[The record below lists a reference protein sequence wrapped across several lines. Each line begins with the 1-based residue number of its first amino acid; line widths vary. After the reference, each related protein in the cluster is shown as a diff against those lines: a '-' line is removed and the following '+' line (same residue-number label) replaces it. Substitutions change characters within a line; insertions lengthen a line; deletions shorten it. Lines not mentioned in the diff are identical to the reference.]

1 MPPRAERA
9 VAAAPAE
16 AGSQGASA
24 TNAAA
29 HAARRVTMPTG
40 IAWTVMKRYQNLFI
54 LVAHS
59 EVRSRGD
66 GGTLSTKQQETVML
80 ESYKSHVR
88 LWYRDDA
95 NLLDT
100 PNFPSCPDNLK
111 RVGNEEDVVACMLS
125 TTQTGNNSFNGPSLL
140 RRAKECKTDLLKL
153 IADWNMLCGN
163 SAQSATIGQPGTGVT
178 KEAMYER
185 LVACH
190 FRKEET
196 ARVLKLRQSCAG
208 VEFQHQAQC
217 SPEKIRESRFSF
229 YYATRGHTKAQE
241 ESDKRSFESSR
252 LARRWAI
259 RGQMEA
265 LVRADEDY
273 EAANP
278 AADGTRVPPSSDS
291 RQSFV
296 EQDQPSHF
304 DLEMGLAFKVFGP
317 YEGNLRM
324 TPFWTAAWSQGRM
337 AAGQLA
343 GRVVAQHRQRS
354 QAQLEREGVD
364 RAFPGAAQLPPPN
377 QLSSAG
383 GSIGSIQGL
392 SRHAAKEQQRQDMNI
407 NLANLQQSAAA
418 ANALE
423 RHRLEVNQRQQRI
436 ENLALALT
444 HHAHLPAIAVPGMR
458 EELVRLLALPPLPL
472 PEIPEVRPRDA
483 DEFTG
488 SAANR
493 RRTSAPAP
501 AITAPVAS
509 AADSTSEA
517 ADVADNDTYLVAE
530 MERLHEHFVEIDCG
544 ADGDCLFHVLRH
556 LERCDVP
563 HARLAA
569 AGIDNET
576 DSVVQ
581 TRSRIVDHLAASIS
595 LVNDVTTSTIE
606 LYGVNVVPEL
616 QPSVDAYLAAM
627 RDEGTCGGLVEL
639 AVWANML
646 SVRVHVH
653 STTIWGLRMHVEVVG
668 PPILEGDPTPQYH
681 VLQITGLGGG
691 TGHYR
696 LLQPLAGSGNNAQ
709 DAVAVP

>member
-1 MPPRAERA
+1 MPPRAT
-9 VAAAPAE
+9 AAPA
-16 AGSQGASA
+16 ASSQGASA
-24 TNAAA
+24 PSAAGP
-29 HAARRVTMPTG
+29 AAPRVTMPSG

-66 GGTLSTKQQETVML
+66 GGTLSTKEQERVML
-80 ESYKSHVR
+80 ESYKNHVR

-95 NLLDT
+95 TLLDT
-100 PNFPSCPDNLK
+100 PNFPPCPANLK
-111 RVGNEEDVVACMLS
+111 RVGSEEDVVACMLS

-140 RRAKECKTDLLKL
+140 RRAKECKTDFLKL

-178 KEAMYER
+178 KEAMYQR

-208 VEFQHQAQC
+208 VEFPQQAHC
-217 SPEKIRESRFSF
+217 TTEKIREARFSY
-229 YYATRGHTKAQE
+229 YYATRGYSKAQE
-241 ESDKRSFESSR
+241 ESDKSSFESSR

-259 RGQMEA
+259 RGQMDA
-265 LVRADEDY
+265 LVRADEDH

-278 AADGTRVPPSSDS
+278 AAAENRVPPSADS

-296 EQDQPSHF
+296 EQDQPAHF
-304 DLEMGLAFKVFGP
+304 DIELGVAFQVFGP

-324 TPFWTAAWSQGRM
+324 TAFWTAAWSQHRM

-343 GRVVAQHRQRS
+343 GRAVAQHRQRHQRQIES
-354 QAQLEREGVD
+354 DGELRP
-364 RAFPGAAQLPPPN
+364 FPGAAQLPPA
-377 QLSSAG
+377 QLPLAG
-383 GSIGSIQGL
+383 GSVSSVQGL
-392 SRHAAKEQQRQDMNI
+392 SRHAAKEQQRQDMNH
-407 NLANLQQSAAA
+407 NLANLQHAAAA
-418 ANALE
+418 ANILE
-423 RHRLEVNQRQQRI
+423 RHRLEENQRQQRI
-436 ENLALALT
+436 ENLSLALT
-444 HHAHLPAIAVPGMR
+444 HHAHLPAVSVSNMR
-458 EELVRLLALPPLPL
+458 LELVRLLEMPPLPL
-472 PEIPEVRPRDA
+472 PEIPEVRPRDT
-483 DEFTG
+483 DDFTC

-501 AITAPVAS
+501 APATTAPVAS
-509 AADSTSEA
+509 TNGNAS
-517 ADVADNDTYLVAE
+517 ADVADNDTYLLAE
-530 MERLHEHFVEIDCG
+530 MERLHEHFVELDCG
-544 ADGDCLFHVLRH
+544 ANGDCLFHVLRY

-569 AGIDNET
+569 AGIDNDT

-581 TRSRIVDHLAASIS
+581 TRSRIVDHLAASLS
-595 LVNDVTTSTIE
+595 LVNDVITSTIV
-606 LYGVNVVPEL
+606 LYGVSVVPEL
-616 QPSVDAYLAAM
+616 QPSVDEYIVAM

-653 STTIWGLRMHVEVVG
+653 STTMWGSRMHVEVVG
-668 PPILEGDPTPQYH
+668 PPILEGESTPQYH
-681 VLQITGLGGG
+681 VLHISGLGGG

-696 LLQPLAGSGNNAQ
+696 LLQPLAGSGNNAN
-709 DAVAVP
+709 DAVAV